1 MYIVPI
7 FIPHKGCPFD
17 CAFCNQNKITGVDD
31 REISSDIIKE
41 IINKNLS
48 TMKRSNQ
55 IEVAFFGG
63 SFTGLPI
70 EYQEEL
76 LSSAHKYILEGKV
89 NSIRI
94 STRPDYIDKSILELL
109 KKYGVKTIE
118 LGVQSMDNQVLR
130 LSGRGHTQNDVEE
143 ASDLIKSYGFILG
156 HQIMPGL
163 PGDNYEKI
171 MYTAEEIISIKPD
184 ILRIYPTIVIKGT
197 KLEKMFL
204 DNTYKPLELEE
215 AVRICADLY
224 SLFLSQ
230 SINVIRMGLQ
240 TTDDINFG
248 GNIIAGPFHP
258 SFGLMVKSKVFLS
271 KIEEAI
277 AKTERDSSILS
288 ILANEKS
295 ISEIIGLNKKN
306 ILYLKEKYGFDNI
319 YIKKD
324 STISREEMLIEV
336 E

>member
-1 MYIVPI
+1 LYIVPI